1 MGEDQRR
8 MRRMICQSCVHSTRP
23 ALTASC
29 GRHSPLRVVIQ
40 GRAAGHVPKARIAE
54 AAAAANRLLISLPV
68 PAERW
73 QRKMVCGIIACG
85 TMQAPRVANYAQP
98 RVAVEAGDNCVT

>member
-8 MRRMICQSCVHSTRP
+8 MRRMICQSCAHSTRP

-54 AAAAANRLLISLPV
+54 AAAAGQPAIDFNPRASRTMASQDRVRYHCMWHGFMWQGLDSLINSKP
-68 PAERW
+68 
-73 QRKMVCGIIACG
+73 
-85 TMQAPRVANYAQP
+85 
-98 RVAVEAGDNCVT
+98 